1 MNVETYNFPVYI
13 CGCGYRT
20 GHSSNAAR
28 HKKVMCGCEMRTEK
42 MEFVLKHEYTPYCE
56 EIAESDY
63 TTIETSVLNEER
75 EQNKQT
81 ISQLTN
87 TIQNHRNSL
96 ESMNGKVR
104 RAFANM
110 TKTAY
115 NYEIVD
121 DLTDMITDGI
131 IYFIT
136 DKDVPDRGKIGRTMN
151 TDVRKLKTRYSTF
164 GKPEIMCYFSNDII
178 ADENAIKKLMR
189 AAGCMESNKEMI
201 SNVSMARE
209 IFYEFIEMTR

>member
-81 ISQLTN
+81 ISQFL
-87 TIQNHRNSL
+87 NSIL
-96 ESMNGKVR
+96 IG
-104 RAFANM
+104 
-110 TKTAY
+110 
-115 NYEIVD
+115 NYIV
-121 DLTDMITDGI
+121 
-131 IYFIT
+131 
-136 DKDVPDRGKIGRTMN
+136 
-151 TDVRKLKTRYSTF
+151 
-164 GKPEIMCYFSNDII
+164 
-178 ADENAIKKLMR
+178 
-189 AAGCMESNKEMI
+189 
-201 SNVSMARE
+201 RE
-209 IFYEFIEMTR
+209 ITHYLWFSKCRISCFQFPDIGIHSSSNLTSIRNIFVGDEIYNSICNHVC